1 MNPKS
6 EVKCMD
12 RIIDLNCDMGESFGA
27 YSIGG
32 DETIIANI
40 TSANIACGF
49 HASDPTVMDKTV
61 RLCKKHGVMAG
72 AHPGYPDKVGFGRRF
87 MDIAEED
94 LINDVVYQVGAL
106 KGFLDRHG
114 LPLQHIKLHGALYNF
129 MVNESDL
136 FLKLALVLKE
146 TFNNPILL
154 TLGTER
160 TNSLKKVFQEHGLRL
175 ALEAFPDRAYTDEG
189 ELMPRK
195 MAGAVFKDP
204 EIIARRAAEMALDG
218 AIQSAGGRRLE
229 IAIDTLC
236 LHGDNKESVDAAA
249 RIAQSCRYAGINVKP
264 MAEFI

>member
-1 MNPKS
+1 M
-6 EVKCMD
+6 E
-12 RIIDLNCDMGESFGA
+12 RIIDLNCDMGESFGE
-27 YSIGG
+27 YRLGG
-32 DETIIANI
+32 DDDIISHI

-61 RLCKKHGVMAG
+61 QLCKKYDVRAG

-87 MDIAEED
+87 MDVAESD

-106 KGFLDRHG
+106 KGFLDRYG
-114 LPLQHIKLHGALYNF
+114 LSLQHVKLHGALYNF
-129 MVNESDL
+129 MVNEADL

-146 TFNNPILL
+146 TFNNPVLL

-160 TNSLKKVFQEHGLRL
+160 TTSLKKIFQEHGLRL

-204 EIIARRAAEMALDG
+204 DVIARRAAEMASNRTV
-218 AIQSAGGRRLE
+218 QSAGGRRLA
-229 IAIDTLC
+229 IDIDTLC
-236 LHGDNKESVDAAA
+236 LHGDNKESVEAAA
-249 RIAQSCRYAGINVKP
+249 RIAQSCREAGIAVRP
-264 MAEFI
+264 LATFI